1 MSKQDQSRQVTENSS
16 ESLNMIGLGSVS
28 GSDKLQA
35 SQESMNLAAS
45 AASSGRREN

>member
-1 MSKQDQSRQVTENSS
+1 MSKQDPSRQVTENSS
-16 ESLNMIGLGSVS
+16 ESLNVVGLLSVS